1 VKADPFAQLKLLD
14 VQALDAKA
22 DLLRHQRANL
32 PELAEIATLT
42 ASRQEVA
49 DQIRDQ
55 QIVVDDLSAA
65 QRKADADVEQVKAR
79 RERDRDRMDKGLI
92 TNPKDLER
100 MQHELETLERRIST
114 LEDEELEVMEQLEDA
129 QRILDKLNQEIAG
142 SDERLAELT
151 ASRDMRT
158 AEIDKELDAL
168 TAERAPAIEGMPQEL
183 LALYE
188 KLRANRKGV
197 GAAELRQRRC
207 SGCQL
212 TIDNAELEVIRKAPS
227 DLVIRCEECSR
238 ILVRTPESGL

>member
-14 VQALDAKA
+14 VQTLDAKV
-22 DLLRHQRANL
+22 DHLRHQRASL
-32 PELAEIATLT
+32 PELAEIATLS
-42 ASRQEVA
+42 ASRAELA

-55 QIVVDDLSAA
+55 QIVVDDLTAA
-65 QRKADADVEQVKAR
+65 QTKADADVEQVKGR
-79 RERDRDRMDKGLI
+79 RTRDRDRIDQGLI
-92 TNPKDLER
+92 SNPKDLER

-114 LEDEELEVMEQLEDA
+114 LEDEELEVMEQLEEA
-129 QRILDKLNQEIAG
+129 QRILDALQRQVA
-142 SDERLAELT
+142 SADERLSELV
-151 ASRDMRT
+151 AARDRRT
-158 AEIDKELDAL
+158 AEIDRELDAV
-168 TAERAPAIEGMPQEL
+168 TAERAPAVEGMPDDL

-212 TIDNAELEVIRKAPS
+212 TIDNAEIEVIRKAPS

-238 ILVRTPESGL
+238 ILVRTSESGL